1 MARHGVHQYP
11 RGAQLPLKDC
21 ENPLTKMSL
30 LMAQSPKYLLD
41 PSSSDKIHLFFFLA
55 QSGKDTTFKHYYWS
69 LPPKFGVCLTIALNN
84 PEGKQSSL
92 GCPLERSE
100 ILV

>member
-55 QSGKDTTFKHYYWS
+55 QSGKTQLLNTTTGPC
-69 LPPKFGVCLTIALNN
+69 PPN
-84 PEGKQSSL
+84 
-92 GCPLERSE
+92 
-100 ILV
+100 LVYV